1 MRADAL
7 TKPVTGNKFV
17 DSFRS
22 VDRCRAMLAL
32 RFRDLYDDG
41 VFVGP
46 EDCLSGI
53 FAGVCCGVK
62 P

>member
-1 MRADAL
+1 
-7 TKPVTGNKFV
+7 
-17 DSFRS
+17 
-22 VDRCRAMLAL
+22 MLAL

-62 P
+62 PQPFPVEVLATLFIKSPEELLFK

>member
-1 MRADAL
+1 
-7 TKPVTGNKFV
+7 
-17 DSFRS
+17 
-22 VDRCRAMLAL
+22 MLAL
-32 RFRDLYDDG
+32 RFCDLYDDG

-62 P
+62 PQPFPVEGSSHSFNQVSRGVAI